1 MNVATILKTKG
12 SAVTTARPEQTLLEI
27 VQKLSVKK
35 IGAVV
40 VVGDKGSVD
49 GIISERDLIK
59 AISQK
64 GEKALS
70 APVSQFMTRKVVTC
84 QLSSHVDELME
95 IMTAGRFRHLPVVEN
110 VRLVGIVSIGDIVRN
125 HVSEVELEVSA
136 MRSYLATG

>member
-12 SAVTTARPEQTLLEI
+12 TAVTTARPDQPLLEI
-27 VQKLSVKK
+27 IQKLSQKK

-49 GIISERDLIK
+49 GIISERDIIK

-70 APVSQFMTRKVVTC
+70 LAVSQFMTRKVVTC
-84 QLSSHVDELME
+84 KLSSHVDELME
-95 IMTAGRFRHLPVVEN
+95 LMTAGRFRHLPVVEN
-110 VRLVGIVSIGDIVRN
+110 GSLMGIVSIGDIVRN

-136 MRSYLATG
+136 MRNYLATG